1 VTAVA
6 GCCRTLELKYGIP
19 TAPISTIV
27 FQNVVQEDREFFG
40 VPLRFMYTPH
50 PVVSMPPSVLR
61 GYIEGKDPATGK
73 RLVDEVLETLTK
85 PYSAEE
91 SRNVAILRPDPAQ
104 APRFLAEGSEDNLQR
119 LFIERGWSDGLPI
132 VLPTEER
139 VAEMLAGTSQPPDK
153 LAGKAFM
160 VDTQENL
167 RINVE
172 TVAIAAVMAGARPE
186 HLPVL
191 LAIASTGQPA
201 IQPSTLPFASALLV
215 NGPIRNEIGMNS
227 GMGTLGP
234 YNLANAV
241 IGRAWTLMSIVWG
254 FARRKRTFWT
264 SQGNNYTYNNLC
276 MAENEE
282 RSVWEP
288 FHVQKGRKPDESVVS
303 LFRGWNL
310 LNSMGAAAKRSW
322 GDEVKLQMQAL
333 PALYSGA
340 TLILDPM
347 TARHLKENEGFKTKL
362 DVSRWISENVKM
374 PARQFWDNDIID
386 MLVTPLALSGV
397 QPYAAWKQLP
407 DDALLAPYHRPEKVN
422 IIVVGGE
429 TSPLWKISDFD
440 YTMAASIDKWRVKA
454 PADAQGDRESEE
466 NRSAYES
473 PKN

>member
-1 VTAVA
+1 V
-6 GCCRTLELKYGIP
+6 R
-19 TAPISTIV
+19 
-27 FQNVVQEDREFFG
+27 EDREFFG

-61 GYIEGKDPATGK
+61 GYIEGKNPATGR
-73 RLVDEVLETLTK
+73 RLVDEVLDALTR

-91 SRNVAILRPDPAQ
+91 SRNLAVVRPVPSL
-104 APRFLAEGSEDNLQR
+104 PRFLEADTEENLQR
-119 LFIERGWSDGLPI
+119 IFIARGWSDGLPI
-132 VLPTEER
+132 LMPTEER
-139 VAEMLAGTSQPPDK
+139 VAEMLTGTGQPPNK
-153 LAGKAFM
+153 RVGKSFM

-167 RINVE
+167 QITVE
-172 TVAIAAVMAGARPE
+172 TVAIAAAMAGARPE

-227 GMGTLGP
+227 GMGALGP
-234 YNLANAV
+234 YNPANAV

-254 FARRKRTFWT
+254 YARRKRTFWT

-288 FHVQKGRKPDESVVS
+288 FHVQKGHKRDESVVS

-310 LNSMGAAAKRSW
+310 YNSMGAPARRTW
-322 GDEVKLQMQAL
+322 GEEVKIQMQAL
-333 PALYSGA
+333 PALYSAA

-347 TARHLKENEGFKTKL
+347 TARHLKENEGFQTSL

-374 PARQFWDNDIID
+374 TAKQFWENDIID
-386 MLVTPLALSGV
+386 MLVTPLAMSGV
-397 QPYAAWKQLP
+397 KPYADWKKLP
-407 DDALLAPYHRPEKVN
+407 DDARIAPYHRPDKVN
-422 IIVVGGE
+422 ILVVGGE
-429 TSPLWKISDFD
+429 TSPLWKVSDFD
-440 YTMAASIDKWRVKA
+440 HTMTASVDKWRAKA
-454 PADAQGDRESEE
+454 LAGSQSGGDRELEE
-466 NRSAYES
+466 VQGAYEA